1 MCGLVAIIA
10 SDGVTIDLVQFDGAV
25 SSLRHRGP
33 DAANAEHFPEH
44 GAVLGHTRLSIVD
57 PQPRSDQ
64 PFHTERVTLVFNGE
78 IYNYKELRAE
88 LAAGGTIFVSSGD
101 TEVIARG
108 FEHWGVALF
117 ERLEGMY
124 AIVLLDRTSGKVYV
138 TRDLFGIKPLYMQLE
153 ANGSIAFASEVK
165 ALPSARSRTLHDDTL
180 FDMLTWGFQ
189 ISHRSSYEE
198 VIHFP
203 PGAVLSIA
211 RNADGSLQTV
221 MTDTHRLRATF
232 ESRHGRDAGLK
243 RVLDYAVRDHLIAD
257 VPVAIA
263 LSGGLDSSIVAA
275 LAAQQSHHLTAFT
288 LTLAE
293 GEDRE
298 VRHAAQVC
306 RKAGLAHRVVRMEV
320 SDLEALLGKIAY
332 HLEEPVANINV
343 MLTYGLAAAVR
354 QAGFKAILMGEG
366 SDEIFAG
373 YPWYA
378 LCRDAE
384 LRGNPEEIFAA
395 YRKRRSQR
403 RLEQILTRD
412 AQARLAQREQAQAR
426 TFVEQWH
433 AMSASCL
440 NRFLYFDQTYQ
451 LQFSQLLRV
460 DRMTMAHGVEARV
473 PFLYERV
480 AQAGAALKDCEKIQ
494 LRWYQRFGRDGKI
507 ELARAAGRL
516 LPREVRQRPKFGARG
531 TVNLWDSNLVRQLPE
546 TFERMLQAPRY
557 ASARERL
564 AHIVAWNTLDAGKLP
579 PKQKFALMLMLMC
592 THIHVCGLDAPDS
605 AQSFVLYAVT

>member
-10 SDGVTIDLVQFDGAV
+10 PADVTIDPVLFDGAV

-33 DAANAEHFPEH
+33 DASNAEYCPEH
-44 GAVLGHTRLSIVD
+44 GVALGHTRLSIVD
-57 PQPRSDQ
+57 PQTRSDQ

-88 LAAGGTIFVSSGD
+88 LAASGATFVSSGD

-108 FEHWGVALF
+108 FEHWGVSLF
-117 ERLEGMY
+117 DRLEGMY
-124 AIVLLDRTSGKVYV
+124 AIVLMDRASGAVFV
-138 TRDLFGIKPLYMQLE
+138 TRDLFGIKPLYMQRA

-165 ALPSARSRTLHDDTL
+165 ALPSTRTRTLHEETL

-189 ISHRSSYEE
+189 ISHRSFYEE
-198 VIHFP
+198 AIHFP
-203 PGAVLSIA
+203 PGAVLRIE
-211 RNADGSLQTV
+211 RDVDGSLKTV
-221 MTDTHRLRATF
+221 MVDADRLRATF
-232 ESRHGRDAGLK
+232 ESRRDSDVKLR
-243 RVLDYAVRDHLIAD
+243 RVLENTVRDHLIAD

-275 LAAQQSHHLTAFT
+275 LAAQQSPHLTAFT

-293 GEDRE
+293 DEDEE

-306 RKAGLAHRVVRMEV
+306 RKAGLTHRVVRMEV
-320 SDLEALLGKIAY
+320 TDFEALLGKIAY

-366 SDEIFAG
+366 GDEIFAG

-384 LRGNPEEIFAA
+384 LRGNPEAIFAA
-395 YRKRRSQR
+395 YRRRRSQR
-403 RLEQILTRD
+403 RFEQILTRD
-412 AQARLAQREQAQAR
+412 AQVRLAQREQAQAG
-426 TFVEQWH
+426 TFVEQWQ
-433 AMSASCL
+433 AMSVSCL
-440 NRFLYFDQTYQ
+440 NRLLYFDQTYQ

-480 AQAGAALKDCEKIQ
+480 AKASAALKDSEKIR
-494 LRWYQRFGRDGKI
+494 LHWYQRFGRDGKI
-507 ELARAAGRL
+507 ALARAAGML

-557 ASARERL
+557 TAARERL

-579 PKQKFALMLMLMC
+579 PKRKFALMLMLMC
-592 THIHVCGLDAPDS
+592 THIHVCGLDVPDS
-605 AQSFVLYAVT
+605 AQPFVLHAVY